1 MRILIV
7 GNGGREHALLWKL
20 RRDAPA
26 AAFYATRP
34 NGGMAGECTAVDIAP
49 TDVVALAGWA
59 AARRIDLAV
68 IGPEG
73 PLAAGLAD
81 RMRASGVPVFG
92 PSAAAARIES
102 SKAYA
107 KDLMAAADVPTAA
120 YAIHTDPEAATAHI
134 EACGAPVVVKA
145 SGLAAGKGAVVCE
158 TVPEAVRTAR
168 SMLAGAFGKAGSK
181 VVVEEYM
188 EGEEL
193 SVFCLADGEDFVP
206 LLPSQDHKRVGEGD
220 TGPNTGGMGAYAPV
234 GFVTDA
240 LMTEVGER
248 IVAPVLGAMAE
259 MGCPF
264 SGLLY
269 AGLMITG
276 DGPSVVE
283 FNCRF
288 GDPETQAVIPL
299 LDSSLLEAMM
309 AVADGGGLAGHAP
322 RFRDSAAVT
331 TVLAAAGYPGAYP
344 KGAAISLPPMPA
356 GVEVFH
362 AGTAIEGDRL
372 VTSGGRVLA
381 VTATD
386 EDFARAHERSRAV
399 AAAIGFEGKQFRRD
413 IGWREAGRRGRDD
426 ATGTP
431 GTA

>member
-20 RRDAPA
+20 RHDAPA
-26 AAFYATRP
+26 ATFFATRP
-34 NGGMAGECTAVDIAP
+34 NGGMADECTAVDIAP

-59 AARRIDLAV
+59 ASRRIDLAV

-73 PLAAGLAD
+73 PLAAGMAD
-81 RMRASGVPVFG
+81 RMRQSGVPAFG

-107 KDLMAAADVPTAA
+107 KDLMAAADVPTAV
-120 YAIHTDPEAATAHI
+120 YEVHTDPAAAAAYI

-158 TVPEAVRTAR
+158 TVPEAVRVAR
-168 SMLAGAFGKAGSK
+168 SMLTGAFGNAGSK

-193 SVFCLADGEDFVP
+193 SVFCLAHGEDFVP
-206 LLPSQDHKRVGEGD
+206 LLSSQDHKRIGEGD
-220 TGPNTGGMGAYAPV
+220 SGPNTGGMGAYAPV

-240 LMTEVGER
+240 LLTEVSER
-248 IVAPVLGAMAE
+248 IVTPVLRAMAE
-259 MGCPF
+259 SGCPF

-269 AGLMITG
+269 AGLMITA
-276 DGPSVVE
+276 DGPRVVE

-288 GDPETQAVIPL
+288 GDPETQAVLPL
-299 LDSSLLEAMM
+299 LDSSLLEPMM
-309 AVADGGGLAGHAP
+309 AVAEGGELGEHEP
-322 RFRDSAAVT
+322 VFRDGAAVT

-344 KGAAISLPPMPA
+344 KGAPISLPAQPA

-362 AGTAIEGDRL
+362 AGTRLDGSRL

-381 VTATD
+381 VTATAG
-386 EDFARAHERSRAV
+386 DFDSARRRSRE
-399 AAAIGFEGKQFRRD
+399 AAEAIKFEGRQFRRD
-413 IGWREAGRRGRDD
+413 IGWREAERRE
-426 ATGTP
+426 
-431 GTA
+431 